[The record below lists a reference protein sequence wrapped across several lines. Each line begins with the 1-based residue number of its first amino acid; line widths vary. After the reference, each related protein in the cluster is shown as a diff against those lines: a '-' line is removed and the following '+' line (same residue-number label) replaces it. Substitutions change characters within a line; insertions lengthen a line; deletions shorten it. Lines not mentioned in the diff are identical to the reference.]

1 MAGALREFGPD
12 IWIADGPTV
21 TAAAG
26 FHYPTRMAII
36 RLSDGS
42 LFLWSPTPLAD
53 DLRAEVDRLG
63 AVRYLV
69 APNSLHHLFLGAW
82 RQAYP
87 DARAYAPP
95 GLRRK
100 RKDLEFDGDLGDTPI
115 ADWADDI
122 DQVVIRGNLITTE
135 VVFFHRRS
143 GTVLFTDL
151 IQHFRP
157 RWFKG
162 WRAIVARLDLMVAAE
177 PSVPRKFRAAFTDK
191 RAARAAINRVL
202 EWPAEKVLMA
212 HGEPVVEGGRDF
224 VRRAFHWLTGD

>member
-1 MAGALREFGPD
+1 MAGVLREFGPD

-87 DARAYAPP
+87 DAGAYAPP

-135 VVFFHRRS
+135 VVFFHRKS

-212 HGEPVVEGGRDF
+212 HGEPVVEGSRDF
-224 VRRAFHWLTGD
+224 VRRAFHWLTDD

>member
-21 TAAAG
+21 TAATG

-87 DARAYAPP
+87 DARTYAPP

-135 VVFFHRRS
+135 VVFFHRKS
-143 GTVLFTDL
+143 CTVLFTDL

-224 VRRAFHWLTGD
+224 VRRAFHWLTDD